1 MAEPK
6 TSQSEAR
13 PATAPAPYILFPGTA
28 AHALEHYQ
36 HIFGGTL
43 ALFSYAEFAR
53 TDGPGEH
60 IAHGML
66 RGRLTLYGADAA
78 PSEEAVSTQGLM
90 LSLLGTAAPE
100 ILHAWFDQ
108 LAEGGTVLDPL
119 ARKPWGASDGQVRDR
134 FGVHWL
140 IGYEPE
146 QYNKPT

>member
-6 TSQSEAR
+6 SPES
-13 PATAPAPYILFPGTA
+13 PAPVSAAPAPYILFPGTA
-28 AHALEHYQ
+28 AQALERYQ
-36 HIFGGTL
+36 DIFGGTL

-66 RGRLTLYGADAA
+66 HGALTLYAADAA
-78 PSEEAVSTQGLM
+78 AGEEALSTQGLM
-90 LSLLGTAAPE
+90 LSLLGTAPPAT
-100 ILHAWFDQ
+100 LHVWFEK
-108 LAEGGTVLDPL
+108 LAEGGTILDPL
-119 ARKPWGASDGQVRDR
+119 ARKAWGASDGQVRDR

-146 QYNKPT
+146 K

>member
-1 MAEPK
+1 MAEPPAPQ
-6 TSQSEAR
+6 SQQR
-13 PATAPAPYILFPGTA
+13 PPAAPAPYILFPGTA
-28 AHALEHYQ
+28 AHALERYQ
-36 HIFGGTL
+36 GIFGGTL

-66 RGRLTLYGADAA
+66 RGALTLYAADAA
-78 PSEEAVSTQGLM
+78 AGEEAVSTQGLM

-100 ILHAWFDQ
+100 TLHAWFDQ
-108 LAEGGTVLDPL
+108 LAEGGRVLDPL
-119 ARKPWGASDGQVRDR
+119 ARKAWGASDGQVRDC

-146 QYNKPT
+146 PQGGLT